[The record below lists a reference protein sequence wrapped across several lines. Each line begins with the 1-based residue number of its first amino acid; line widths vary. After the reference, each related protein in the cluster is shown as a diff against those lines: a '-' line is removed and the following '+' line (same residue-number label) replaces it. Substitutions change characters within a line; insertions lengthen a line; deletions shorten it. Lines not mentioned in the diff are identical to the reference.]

1 MHKVHVPIRYSGATR
16 CNFGWCSSAPGVH
29 PKYHAPRLE
38 AMCMAHWMDT
48 STRCAPPEGGAHQP
62 LASAQH
68 ATHLASGT
76 AVPGV
81 RFVFLFDVVGG
92 RLPSAALRPAAD
104 EHHHPPRWRSSPTV
118 GRRVAILKGAR
129 PLEVC
134 ALCSWKK
141 ERKIAAREMFPTKA
155 WCSCFSELA
164 KGGRALA
171 EREAECPS

>member
-1 MHKVHVPIRYSGATR
+1 
-16 CNFGWCSSAPGVH
+16 
-29 PKYHAPRLE
+29 
-38 AMCMAHWMDT
+38 MAHWMDT

-81 RFVFLFDVVGG
+81 RFVLLLRNPWEGAF
-92 RLPSAALRPAAD
+92 PSAAFQLAAD
-104 EHHHPPRWRSSPTV
+104 EHHRPPRWRSSPTV

-141 ERKIAAREMFPTKA
+141 ERKISALEMFPKDIHA
-155 WCSCFSELA
+155 
-164 KGGRALA
+164 ALFLNHTISA
-171 EREAECPS
+171 APMP